1 MKRRAAR
8 IMRRAA
14 RRLIAVSRR
23 LDPPKD
29 ETRLYTGNIT
39 QAILDRIETTPPWM
53 RQSLTVRDPQPREH
67 LDLYRPPSLLT
78 RIWWCIRG

>member
-39 QAILDRIETTPPWM
+39 QAILDRIETTPPWT
-53 RQSLTVRDPQPREH
+53 RHSLTVHAPEPWEH

>member
-39 QAILDRIETTPPWM
+39 PEPW
-53 RQSLTVRDPQPREH
+53 EH
-67 LDLYRPPSLLT
+67 LDLYKPPSLLT

>member
-39 QAILDRIETTPPWM
+39 QAILDRIETTPPWT
-53 RQSLTVRDPQPREH
+53 RRSLTVHDPEPWNATG
-67 LDLYRPPSLLT
+67 LYRPPSLLT

>member
-14 RRLIAVSRR
+14 RRLITVSRR

-29 ETRLYTGNIT
+29 ETRLYTGSVS
-39 QAILDRIETTPPWM
+39 QLILDRIEATPPWM
-53 RQSLTVRDPQPREH
+53 RQSLTVPDPPWEH

>member
-8 IMRRAA
+8 IMRRMA
-14 RRLIAVSRR
+14 RRLIAVSRH

-29 ETRLYTGNIT
+29 ETRLYTGSIS
-39 QAILDRIETTPPWM
+39 QLILGRIETTPPWT
-53 RQSLTVRDPQPREH
+53 RRSLTVPDPEPWNATG
-67 LDLYRPPSLLT
+67 LYRPPSLLT

>member
-1 MKRRAAR
+1 
-8 IMRRAA
+8 MRRAA
-14 RRLIAVSRR
+14 RRLIATSRR

-29 ETRLYTGNIT
+29 ETRLYAGNIT
-39 QAILDRIETTPPWM
+39 PEPW
-53 RQSLTVRDPQPREH
+53 EH